1 MSVILLTE
9 PNLRCKIKLLKLQVV
24 KLKQFQTSE
33 VYFTIYQKYIYIYTH
48 KNNVQINEKFIN
60 IFYF

>member
-24 KLKQFQTSE
+24 KSKQFQPSE
-33 VYFTIYQKYIYIYTH
+33 VYFTIYQKNIYTH
-48 KNNVQINEKFIN
+48 TNNVQINEKFIN

>member
-9 PNLRCKIKLLKLQVV
+9 PNLKCKIKLLKLQVV
-24 KLKQFQTSE
+24 KSKQFQPSE
-33 VYFTIYQKYIYIYTH
+33 VYFTIYQKNIYIHT
-48 KNNVQINEKFIN
+48 NNVQINEKFIN

>member
-24 KLKQFQTSE
+24 KSKQFQPSE

-48 KNNVQINEKFIN
+48 KINVQINEKFIN